1 MNKIRRKAL
10 NSIIEQLQEIQ
21 SNIEEIMDEE
31 MEYKDNMP
39 ENLQTSER
47 YEKSEEACSAMQD
60 AIAEIDVV
68 IDYLNTAT
76 E

>member
-10 NSIIEQLQEIQ
+10 NSIIEQLQELE

-39 ENLQTSER
+39 ENLQTSEH

>member
-1 MNKIRRKAL
+1 
-10 NSIIEQLQEIQ
+10 
-21 SNIEEIMDEE
+21 